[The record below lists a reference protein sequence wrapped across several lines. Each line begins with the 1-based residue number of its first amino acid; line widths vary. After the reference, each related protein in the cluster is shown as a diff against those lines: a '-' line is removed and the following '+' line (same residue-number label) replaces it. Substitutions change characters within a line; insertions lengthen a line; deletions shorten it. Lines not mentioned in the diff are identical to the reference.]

1 MGSDARLVR
10 GAAQKDLVKA
20 FESLCGRHG
29 RWEVWA
35 DWITMSACSISCA
48 VDATHRE
55 AREKLYQ
62 TARTKYTEAELQVM
76 AEMLGMVV
84 AALDENP
91 DQDLLGEIFM
101 TLNLGNEH
109 NGQFFTPYNVC
120 RAMSQLTIGDVAAQV
135 EAQGWISAADPA
147 CGAGALLVA
156 FANECRRPGHEVN
169 YQTSVLF
176 VAQDIDFTVGLMC
189 YIQLSLLGCAGYVVI
204 GDSLAHPS
212 TAYDRRG
219 LIPRDEGN
227 VWYTP
232 MYFRDVWHWRRALA
246 QVDMMFEADQGPKE
260 RQDQPAPKRPPKKP
274 CKSGKDKAR
283 KNAGDDH
290 KSRPQPPDFSANE
303 YGQLTLF

>member
-1 MGSDARLVR
+1 MASITRQVR
-10 GAAQKDLVKA
+10 GEAQKA
-20 FESLCGRHG
+20 IARSFEGLCGRHS

-35 DWITMSACSISCA
+35 DWITMSACSISNA
-48 VDATHRE
+48 VDQAHRE
-55 AREKLYQ
+55 AREKIFLN
-62 TARTKYTEAELQVM
+62 ARKKYAEEEMQVM

-101 TLNLGNEH
+101 TLGLGNEH

-120 RAMSQLTIGDVAAQV
+120 RAMSELTIGDVAAQV
-135 EAQGWISAADPA
+135 EAQGWVSAADPA

-176 VAQDIDFTVGLMC
+176 VAQDIDFVVGMMC

-212 TAYDRRG
+212 TAYDQRG

-232 MYFRDVWHWRRALA
+232 MYFRDVWHWRRLWA
-246 QVDMMFEADQGPKE
+246 QADLMCAPKE
-260 RQDQPAPKRPPKKP
+260 GTSSPQPAQQAQKKTAPPPEQTKP
-274 CKSGKDKAR
+274 AFNEN
-283 KNAGDDH
+283 KN
-290 KSRPQPPDFSANE
+290 
-303 YGQLTLF
+303 GQLTLF

>member
-1 MGSDARLVR
+1 MASITRQVR
-10 GAAQKDLVKA
+10 GEAQKAIAKS
-20 FESLCGRHG
+20 FEGLCGRHS

-35 DWITMSACSISCA
+35 DWITMSACSISNA
-48 VDATHRE
+48 VDQTHRE
-55 AREKLYQ
+55 AREKIFLN
-62 TARTKYTEAELQVM
+62 AREKYAEEEMRVM

-84 AALDENP
+84 SALDDNQ

-101 TLNLGNEH
+101 TLGLGNEH

-156 FANECRRPGHEVN
+156 FANECLRQKVN

-176 VAQDIDFTVGLMC
+176 VAQDIDYIVGLMC

-232 MYFRDVWHWRRALA
+232 MYFRDVWHWRRLWA
-246 QVDMMFEADQGPKE
+246 QVDLMCADAP
-260 RQDQPAPKRPPKKP
+260 QPAPKKPAPPPPAPAKKT
-274 CKSGKDKAR
+274 AFTE
-283 KNAGDDH
+283 N
-290 KSRPQPPDFSANE
+290 QN
-303 YGQLTLF
+303 GQLTLF

>member
-1 MGSDARLVR
+1 MASITRQVR
-10 GAAQKDLVKA
+10 GEAQKAIAKS
-20 FESLCGRHG
+20 FEGLCGRHS

-62 TARTKYTEAELQVM
+62 TARAKYTEAELQVM

-84 AALDENP
+84 AALDKNP

-101 TLNLGNEH
+101 TLGLGNEH

-120 RAMSQLTIGDVAAQV
+120 QAMSGMTYGDDLKARIEQRGWVAV
-135 EAQGWISAADPA
+135 NDPA

-176 VAQDIDFTVGLMC
+176 VAQDIDYIVGLMC

-232 MYFRDVWHWRRALA
+232 MYFRDVWHWRRLWA
-246 QVDMMFEADQGPKE
+246 QVDLMCAPKE
-260 RQDQPAPKRPPKKP
+260 GASGPQPAQQAQKKAAPPPEPAKP
-274 CKSGKDKAR
+274 AFNEN
-283 KNAGDDH
+283 KN
-290 KSRPQPPDFSANE
+290 
-303 YGQLTLF
+303 GQLMLF

>member
-1 MGSDARLVR
+1 MASITRQVR
-10 GAAQKDLVKA
+10 GEAQKAIAKS
-20 FESLCGRHG
+20 FEGLCGRHS

-35 DWITMSACSISCA
+35 DWITMSACSISNA
-48 VDATHRE
+48 VDQTHRE
-55 AREKLYQ
+55 AREKIFLN
-62 TARTKYTEAELQVM
+62 AREKYAEEEMRVM

-84 AALDENP
+84 SALDDNQ

-101 TLNLGNEH
+101 TLGLGNEH

-232 MYFRDVWHWRRALA
+232 MYFRDVWHWRRLWA
-246 QVDMMFEADQGPKE
+246 QVDLMCADAP
-260 RQDQPAPKRPPKKP
+260 QPAPKKPAPPPPAPAKKT
-274 CKSGKDKAR
+274 AFTE
-283 KNAGDDH
+283 N
-290 KSRPQPPDFSANE
+290 QN
-303 YGQLTLF
+303 GQLTLF

>member
-1 MGSDARLVR
+1 MASITRQVR
-10 GAAQKDLVKA
+10 GEAQKAIAKS
-20 FESLCGRHG
+20 FEGLCGRHS

-35 DWITMSACSISCA
+35 DWITMSACSISNA
-48 VDATHRE
+48 VDQAHRE
-55 AREKLYQ
+55 AREKIFLN
-62 TARTKYTEAELQVM
+62 AREKYAEEEMQVM

-84 AALDENP
+84 AALDENQ

-101 TLNLGNEH
+101 TLGLGNEH
-109 NGQFFTPYNVC
+109 NGHFFTPYNVC
-120 RAMSQLTIGDVAAQV
+120 RAMSELTIGDVAAQV

-156 FANECRRPGHEVN
+156 FANECLRQKVN

-176 VAQDIDFTVGLMC
+176 VAQDIDYIVGLMC

-204 GDSLAHPS
+204 GDSLTRPS

-232 MYFRDVWHWRRALA
+232 MHFRDIWHWRRLWA
-246 QVDMMFEADQGPKE
+246 QVDLMCAPKE
-260 RQDQPAPKRPPKKP
+260 GASGPQPAQQTQKKAALPPEPTKP
-274 CKSGKDKAR
+274 IFTEN
-283 KNAGDDH
+283 KN
-290 KSRPQPPDFSANE
+290 
-303 YGQLTLF
+303 GQLTLF

>member
-1 MGSDARLVR
+1 MKSDARLVR
-10 GAAQKDLVKA
+10 GAAQKELVKA

-35 DWITMSACSISCA
+35 DWIVMCACSISNA
-48 VDATHRE
+48 VDRAHRE
-55 AREKLYQ
+55 KREETYLTLCK
-62 TARTKYTEAELQVM
+62 KYTG
-76 AEMLGMVV
+76 AEMQTMGEMFGMVV

-101 TLNLGNEH
+101 TLGLGNEH
-109 NGQFFTPYNVC
+109 NGQFFTPYDVC
-120 RAMSQLTIGDVAAQV
+120 RAMSTLTIGDIAVQV
-135 EAQGWISAADPA
+135 ERQGWVSVADPA

-156 FANECRRPGHEVN
+156 FANECRRQKVN
-169 YQTSVLF
+169 YQQSVLC

-204 GDSLAHPS
+204 GDTLAHPA

-232 MYFRDVWHWRRALA
+232 MYFRDVWHWRRVWA
-246 QVDMMFEADQGPKE
+246 QVDMMCSAEKPQGAE
-260 RQDQPAPKRPPKKP
+260 VVSKP
-274 CKSGKDKAR
+274 
-283 KNAGDDH
+283 
-290 KSRPQPPDFSANE
+290 E
-303 YGQLTLF
+303 TTT

>member
-1 MGSDARLVR
+1 MASITRQVR
-10 GAAQKDLVKA
+10 GEAQKVIAKS
-20 FESLCGRHG
+20 FEGLCGRHS

-55 AREKLYQ
+55 DREELYQ

-84 AALDENP
+84 SALDENP

-101 TLNLGNEH
+101 ALNLGNEH

-120 RAMSQLTIGDVAAQV
+120 RAMSQLTIGDVAVQV
-135 EAQGWISAADPA
+135 EAQGWVSAADPA

-156 FANECRRPGHEVN
+156 FANECLRQKVN

-232 MYFRDVWHWRRALA
+232 MYFRDIWHWRRELA
-246 QVDMMFEADQGPKE
+246 QVDMMFEADTEPKE
-260 RQDQPAPKRPPKKP
+260 RQDQPAPKQPPKKP
-274 CKSGKDKAR
+274 CKNGKDKAR

-290 KSRPQPPDFSANE
+290 KSTPQPPDFSANE

>member
-10 GAAQKDLVKA
+10 GAAQKELVKA

-35 DWITMSACSISCA
+35 DWIVMCACSISNA
-48 VDATHRE
+48 VDRVHRE
-55 AREKLYQ
+55 KREETYLTLCK
-62 TARTKYTEAELQVM
+62 KYTG
-76 AEMLGMVV
+76 AEMQTMGEMFGMVV

-101 TLNLGNEH
+101 TLGLGNEH
-109 NGQFFTPYNVC
+109 NGQFFTPYDVC
-120 RAMSQLTIGDVAAQV
+120 RAMSALTIGDIAAQV
-135 EAQGWISAADPA
+135 ERQGWVSVADPA

-156 FANECRRPGHEVN
+156 FANECRRQKVN
-169 YQTSVLF
+169 YQQSVLC

-204 GDSLAHPS
+204 GDTLAHPS

-232 MYFRDVWHWRRALA
+232 MYFHAIWHWRRALA
-246 QVDMMFEADQGPKE
+246 QVDMMCKASQGLE
-260 RQDQPAPKRPPKKP
+260 EHQNQPAPEEPPKRP
-274 CKSGKDKAR
+274 CKGGKGESR
-283 KNAGDDH
+283 KNAEDDSKRH
-290 KSRPQPPDFSANE
+290 PQPPDFSANE

>member
-1 MGSDARLVR
+1 MASITRQVR
-10 GAAQKDLVKA
+10 GEAQKA
-20 FESLCGRHG
+20 IARSFEGLCGRHS

-35 DWITMSACSISCA
+35 DWITMSACSISNA
-48 VDATHRE
+48 VDQAHRE
-55 AREKLYQ
+55 AREKIFLN
-62 TARTKYTEAELQVM
+62 ARKKYAEEEMQVM

-101 TLNLGNEH
+101 TLGLGNEH

-120 RAMSQLTIGDVAAQV
+120 RAMSELTIGDVAAQV
-135 EAQGWISAADPA
+135 EAQGWVSAADPA

-176 VAQDIDFTVGLMC
+176 VAQDIDYIVGLMC

-232 MYFRDVWHWRRALA
+232 MYFRDVWHWRRLWA
-246 QVDMMFEADQGPKE
+246 QVDLICADAP
-260 RQDQPAPKRPPKKP
+260 QPAPKKPAPPPPAPAKKT
-274 CKSGKDKAR
+274 AFTE
-283 KNAGDDH
+283 N
-290 KSRPQPPDFSANE
+290 QN
-303 YGQLTLF
+303 GQLTLF

>member
-10 GAAQKDLVKA
+10 GAAQKELVKA

-35 DWITMSACSISCA
+35 DWIVMCACSISNA
-48 VDATHRE
+48 VDRVHRE
-55 AREKLYQ
+55 KREETYLTLCK
-62 TARTKYTEAELQVM
+62 KYTG
-76 AEMLGMVV
+76 AEMQTMGEMFGMVV

-101 TLNLGNEH
+101 TLGLGNEH
-109 NGQFFTPYNVC
+109 NGQFFTPYDVC
-120 RAMSQLTIGDVAAQV
+120 RAMSALTIGDIAAQV
-135 EAQGWISAADPA
+135 ERQGWVSAADPA

-156 FANECRRPGHEVN
+156 FANECRRQKVN
-169 YQTSVLF
+169 YQQSVLC

-204 GDSLAHPS
+204 GDTLAHPS

-232 MYFRDVWHWRRALA
+232 MCFHTIWQWRRALA
-246 QVDMMFEADQGPKE
+246 QVDMMCKASQGPE
-260 RQDQPAPKRPPKKP
+260 EHQNQPAPKEPPKRP
-274 CKSGKDKAR
+274 CKGGKGESR
-283 KNAGDDH
+283 KNVEDDS
-290 KSRPQPPDFSANE
+290 KRRPQLPDFSANE

>member
-10 GAAQKDLVKA
+10 GAAQKELVKA

-48 VDATHRE
+48 VDAAHKE

-62 TARTKYTEAELQVM
+62 TTRAKYTEAELQVM

-84 AALDENP
+84 SALDEDQN
-91 DQDLLGEIFM
+91 QDLLGEIFM
-101 TLNLGNEH
+101 TLGLGNEH

-120 RAMSQLTIGDVAAQV
+120 QAMSQLTIGDVAAQV
-135 EAQGWISAADPA
+135 EAQGWISVADPA

-156 FANECRRPGHEVN
+156 FANECLRQKVN
-169 YQTSVLF
+169 YQQSVLY
-176 VAQDIDFTVGLMC
+176 VAQDIDFTIGLMC

-232 MYFRDVWHWRRALA
+232 MYFHTIWQWRRALA
-246 QVDMMFEADQGPKE
+246 QVDMMCKASQGLKE
-260 RQDQPAPKRPPKKP
+260 HQNQPAPKEPPKRP
-274 CKSGKDKAR
+274 CKGGKGESR
-283 KNAGDDH
+283 KNVEDDS
-290 KSRPQPPDFSANE
+290 KRRPQLPDFSANE

>member
-10 GAAQKDLVKA
+10 GAAQKELVKA

-35 DWITMSACSISCA
+35 DWIVMCACSISNA
-48 VDATHRE
+48 VDRVHRE
-55 AREKLYQ
+55 KREETYLTLCK
-62 TARTKYTEAELQVM
+62 KYTG
-76 AEMLGMVV
+76 AEMQTMGEMFGMVV

-101 TLNLGNEH
+101 TLGLGNEH
-109 NGQFFTPYNVC
+109 NGQFFTPYDVC
-120 RAMSQLTIGDVAAQV
+120 RAMSALTIGDIAAQV
-135 EAQGWISAADPA
+135 ERQGWVSAADPA

-156 FANECRRPGHEVN
+156 FANECRRQKVN
-169 YQTSVLF
+169 YQQSVLC

-204 GDSLAHPS
+204 GDTLAHPS

-232 MYFRDVWHWRRALA
+232 MYFHTIWQWRRALA
-246 QVDMMFEADQGPKE
+246 QVDMMCKASQGPE
-260 RQDQPAPKRPPKKP
+260 EHQNQPAPKEPPKRP
-274 CKSGKDKAR
+274 CKGGKGESR
-283 KNAGDDH
+283 KNVEDDS
-290 KSRPQPPDFSANE
+290 KRRPQLPDFSANE

>member
-1 MGSDARLVR
+1 MASITRQVR
-10 GAAQKDLVKA
+10 GEAQKAIAKS
-20 FESLCGRHG
+20 FEGLCGRHS

-35 DWITMSACSISCA
+35 DWITMSACSISNA
-48 VDATHRE
+48 VDQTHRE
-55 AREKLYQ
+55 AREKIFLN
-62 TARTKYTEAELQVM
+62 AREKYAEEEMRVM

-84 AALDENP
+84 SALDDNQ

-101 TLNLGNEH
+101 TLGLGNEH

-135 EAQGWISAADPA
+135 EAQGWVSVADPA

-156 FANECRRPGHEVN
+156 FANECLRQKVN
-169 YQTSVLF
+169 YQQSVLY
-176 VAQDIDFTVGLMC
+176 VAQDIDYIVGLMC

-204 GDSLAHPS
+204 GDTLAHPS

-232 MYFRDVWHWRRALA
+232 MYFRDVWHWRRLWA
-246 QVDMMFEADQGPKE
+246 QMNLMCRPEEGKNAP
-260 RQDQPAPKRPPKKP
+260 QPAQQAQKKAALPPEPTRPIF
-274 CKSGKDKAR
+274 AEN
-283 KNAGDDH
+283 KN
-290 KSRPQPPDFSANE
+290 
-303 YGQLTLF
+303 GQLTLF

>member
-1 MGSDARLVR
+1 
-10 GAAQKDLVKA
+10 
-20 FESLCGRHG
+20 
-29 RWEVWA
+29 
-35 DWITMSACSISCA
+35 
-48 VDATHRE
+48 
-55 AREKLYQ
+55 
-62 TARTKYTEAELQVM
+62 M

-84 AALDENP
+84 AALDENQ

-101 TLNLGNEH
+101 TLGLGNEH

-120 RAMSQLTIGDVAAQV
+120 SAMSALNSENIAAQV
-135 EAQGWISAADPA
+135 ERQGWVPVADPA

-156 FANECRRPGHEVN
+156 FANECLRQKVN

-204 GDSLAHPS
+204 GDTLAHPA

-232 MYFRDVWHWRRALA
+232 MYFRDVWHWRRVWA
-246 QVDMMFEADQGPKE
+246 QVDMMCSAEKPQGAEVVSKPETTTQKPRTRPKKA
-260 RQDQPAPKRPPKKP
+260 QPAA
-274 CKSGKDKAR
+274 SE
-283 KNAGDDH
+283 
-290 KSRPQPPDFSANE
+290 NE

>member
-1 MGSDARLVR
+1 MGSDARFVR
-10 GAAQKDLVKA
+10 GATQKELVKA

-35 DWITMSACSISCA
+35 DWIVMCACSISNA
-48 VDATHRE
+48 VDRAHRNE
-55 AREKLYQ
+55 REKTYKTLSE
-62 TARTKYTEAELQVM
+62 KYTEAERQTM

-84 AALDENP
+84 AALDENQ

-101 TLNLGNEH
+101 ILGLGNEH

-120 RAMSQLTIGDVAAQV
+120 CAMSALNSENIAAQV
-135 EAQGWISAADPA
+135 ERQGWVSVSDPA

-156 FANECRRPGHEVN
+156 FANECTRQKVN

-232 MYFRDVWHWRRALA
+232 MYFRDVWHWRWVWA
-246 QVDMMFEADQGPKE
+246 QVDMMCSAEKPQGAEVVSKPETTTQKPRTRPKKA
-260 RQDQPAPKRPPKKP
+260 QPAA
-274 CKSGKDKAR
+274 SE
-283 KNAGDDH
+283 
-290 KSRPQPPDFSANE
+290 NE

>member
-1 MGSDARLVR
+1 M
-10 GAAQKDLVKA
+10 
-20 FESLCGRHG
+20 C
-29 RWEVWA
+29 
-35 DWITMSACSISCA
+35 ACSISNA
-48 VDATHRE
+48 VDRAHRNE
-55 AREKLYQ
+55 REKTYKTLSE
-62 TARTKYTEAELQVM
+62 KYTEAERQTM

-84 AALDENP
+84 AALDENQ

-101 TLNLGNEH
+101 TLGLGNEH
-109 NGQFFTPYNVC
+109 NGQFFTPYDVC
-120 RAMSQLTIGDVAAQV
+120 CAMSALNSENIAAQV
-135 EAQGWISAADPA
+135 ERQGWVSVSDPA

-156 FANECRRPGHEVN
+156 FANECTRQKVN

-232 MYFRDVWHWRRALA
+232 MYFRDVWHWRRVWA
-246 QVDMMFEADQGPKE
+246 QVDMMCSAEKPQGAEVVSKPETTTQKSRTRPKKA
-260 RQDQPAPKRPPKKP
+260 QPAA
-274 CKSGKDKAR
+274 SE
-283 KNAGDDH
+283 
-290 KSRPQPPDFSANE
+290 NE

>member
-1 MGSDARLVR
+1 MASITRQVR
-10 GAAQKDLVKA
+10 GEAQKAIAKS
-20 FESLCGRHG
+20 FEGLCGRHS

-35 DWITMSACSISCA
+35 DWITMSACSISNA
-48 VDATHRE
+48 VDQAHRE
-55 AREKLYQ
+55 AREKIFLN
-62 TARTKYTEAELQVM
+62 AREKYAEEEMQVM

-84 AALDENP
+84 AALDENQ

-101 TLNLGNEH
+101 TLGLGNEH

-120 RAMSQLTIGDVAAQV
+120 RAMSELTIGDVAAQV
-135 EAQGWISAADPA
+135 EAQGWVSAADPA

-156 FANECRRPGHEVN
+156 FANECLRQKVN

-176 VAQDIDFTVGLMC
+176 VAQDIDFIVGLMC

-232 MYFRDVWHWRRALA
+232 MYFRDVWHWRRLWA
-246 QVDMMFEADQGPKE
+246 QMDLMCADAS
-260 RQDQPAPKRPPKKP
+260 QPAPKKPASPPPAPAKKT
-274 CKSGKDKAR
+274 AFTE
-283 KNAGDDH
+283 N
-290 KSRPQPPDFSANE
+290 QN
-303 YGQLTLF
+303 GQLTLF